1 MKQEETLA
9 TSHKSLI
16 DSILEIMIKNGIGRT
31 TMDHISS
38 TLKISKRT
46 LYEIFSSKDSLIAEV
61 IEAYNTNLADKHL
74 EIAQTSNNEIEALL
88 KIFLYSRDIIN
99 HMDIGFYHDM
109 DAFYMRNHKNSRETQ
124 FIYLKNMLALVE
136 NGVKNGLFREDINY
150 LVHFR
155 MLVLQMES
163 LKRFEQTF
171 PSDITLLDVYDT
183 VCVSFVRG
191 IASEKGMKVID
202 KFLSKH
208 PELVRKIPLNQVS
221 PRIEGQR

>member
-1 MKQEETLA
+1 
-9 TSHKSLI
+9 
-16 DSILEIMIKNGIGRT
+16 
-31 TMDHISS
+31 
-38 TLKISKRT
+38 
-46 LYEIFSSKDSLIAEV
+46 
-61 IEAYNTNLADKHL
+61 
-74 EIAQTSNNEIEALL
+74 
-88 KIFLYSRDIIN
+88 
-99 HMDIGFYHDM
+99 
-109 DAFYMRNHKNSRETQ
+109 
-124 FIYLKNMLALVE
+124 
-136 NGVKNGLFREDINY
+136 
-150 LVHFR
+150 
-155 MLVLQMES
+155 MES